1 MDRDLARLATEE
13 FDVIVAGGGVY
24 ALATAWEL
32 ASSGL
37 AVAIL
42 ERDDF
47 GGATSFNSLKTIH
60 GGIRSLQRGAL
71 TDMREFVRER
81 RAFAVMAPHLVQPLP
96 FIVPTYRHPV
106 RNRAMMT
113 AFLALYDRLA
123 ADRNR
128 GVDGSLRLPASRT
141 VGRAD
146 CLRLNPAVDPAGVT
160 GGAIWYDYQ
169 LRAPERFTMALL
181 DAAVRADAAA
191 ANYTAVQSI
200 VVTNG
205 VVSGVRAQDAL
216 TGSVFDVRGRVVIN
230 AAGPWA
236 WDLLDR
242 SGIRPQSLRA
252 PRFSLAMNIVVD
264 RPPLSHAVGGLVE
277 GGRFLFMV
285 PWDRRSIIGTSHD
298 DYSRPPGTPV
308 EVVPERLEALLAD
321 ARQALPGIALD
332 PGDIRLVHRG
342 LLPAIYLRGTAAL
355 LKRSLVHDHRLS
367 GTHGLV
373 TVVGVRYTTARATA
387 HQTATLAWQILG
399 RTGAPHTGVQPL
411 SGEPMSDL
419 ASYQQSQT
427 ARSALPAD
435 VLRRLIGAYGTG
447 YTAITRI
454 MAEHAHLAAPLSSA
468 CAITG
473 AEIAHAVRQEMA
485 LHLGDALLRRTAA
498 GTAGHPGHEATA
510 RAAAIMGHEL
520 SWTAARTAQEIA
532 ALDAYYPPR

>member
-1 MDRDLARLATEE
+1 MERDLARLATEE

-37 AVAIL
+37 TVAIL

-81 RAFAVMAPHLVQPLP
+81 RAFAVMAPHLVQLLP
-96 FIVPTYRHPV
+96 FIVPTYRHAV

-113 AFLALYDRLA
+113 VFFALYDRLA

-128 GVDGSLRLPASRT
+128 GVDNSLRLPASRT

-181 DAAVRADAAA
+181 DAAVHAGAAA

-200 VVTNG
+200 VVKNG
-205 VVSGVRAQDAL
+205 VVTGVRAQDAL
-216 TGSVFDVRGRVVIN
+216 TGSAFDVRGRAVIN

-236 WDLLDR
+236 WDLLER

-264 RPPLSHAVGGLVE
+264 RPPLSHAVGGLA

-285 PWDRRSIIGTSHD
+285 PWGQHSIIGTSHD
-298 DYSRPPGTPV
+298 DYSGPPGAPV
-308 EVVPERLEALLAD
+308 EVVPERLETLIAD